1 MRGIQAFFPPARK
14 ERAVSDNPSRLLLE
28 RWLDRK
34 KRSFDLI
41 LTEDILDEYKEVLN
55 RLRVRAAHTGNLIA
69 SLRRGGVLVQTWYS
83 VEISPDPAD
92 DIFFAAAI
100 AGKAKAIITSNPKHF
115 PPVNGIRILS
125 PNDALN

>member
-14 ERAVSDNPSRLLLE
+14 EQAVSDNPSRLLLE

-41 LTEDILDEYKEVLN
+41 LTEDIL
-55 RLRVRAAHTGNLIA
+55 
-69 SLRRGGVLVQTWYS
+69 
-83 VEISPDPAD
+83 
-92 DIFFAAAI
+92 
-100 AGKAKAIITSNPKHF
+100 SNPKHF

-125 PNDALN
+125 PNDALKEIP

>member
-14 ERAVSDNPSRLLLE
+14 EQAVSDNPSRLLLE

-55 RLRVRAAHTGNLIA
+55 RSSHRTRNTSRMSTG
-69 SLRRGGVLVQTWYS
+69 SGSSPRRT
-83 VEISPDPAD
+83 P
-92 DIFFAAAI
+92 
-100 AGKAKAIITSNPKHF
+100 
-115 PPVNGIRILS
+115 
-125 PNDALN
+125 

>member
-14 ERAVSDNPSRLLLE
+14 KQAVSDNPSRLLLE

-55 RLRVRAAHTGNLIA
+55 RLRVRAASEIHFEVDLVEKIPFPTGA
-69 SLRRGGVLVQTWYS
+69 KGPRR
-83 VEISPDPAD
+83 
-92 DIFFAAAI
+92 
-100 AGKAKAIITSNPKHF
+100 K
-115 PPVNGIRILS
+115 
-125 PNDALN
+125 

>member
-14 ERAVSDNPSRLLLE
+14 EQAVSANPSRLLFE

-69 SLRRGGVLVQTWYS
+69 SL
-83 VEISPDPAD
+83 
-92 DIFFAAAI
+92 
-100 AGKAKAIITSNPKHF
+100 
-115 PPVNGIRILS
+115 
-125 PNDALN
+125 